1 MSRNTLTILTL
12 FIVSIVHRSADG
24 AACCNQPVPTDD
36 CCAAK
41 VPFLGTCLYFWPPC
55 PTAATT
61 TTITT
66 TTTAAPITN
75 STHPPC
81 VTAGESCAEQGCC
94 AALVCSLSD
103 EICCLGDG
111 GKVADLPCNS
121 TICCS
126 GYCNFAQSACLGDEW
141 DSGWGTNIRQWRFPV
156 SEKKSF
162 SPIKRFCWVSV

>member
-1 MSRNTLTILTL
+1 M
-12 FIVSIVHRSADG
+12 SIVHRSAEG

-41 VPFLGTCLYFWPPC
+41 VPLFGTCLYFWPPC

-61 TTITT
+61 TTSTT
-66 TTTAAPITN
+66 TTTAAPTTN

-103 EICCLGDG
+103 EICCLSDG
-111 GKVADLPCNS
+111 EKSLTCHA
-121 TICCS
+121 T
-126 GYCNFAQSACLGDEW
+126 AQSVVPATVISHNLLVSATSETAAEARTFVND
-141 DSGWGTNIRQWRFPV
+141 DFPFRNR
-156 SEKKSF
+156 KIF
-162 SPIKRFCWVSV
+162 